1 MEQFKPLLMQLLGAL
16 IIGGMIAMGTVRVLE
31 TKLDNI
37 NNDVQ
42 RNTNSIKEL
51 ANVVNKNEDQA
62 YESLK
67 TLSDLLVAIRLEMA
81 RRTSIDNSITGVQ
94 DNLNKIWP
102 QLREMRERIQ
112 RLEPDNAPDWRN

>member
-1 MEQFKPLLMQLLGAL
+1 MEQFKPLLMQLFGAL
-16 IIGGMIAMGTVRVLE
+16 IIGAMIAMGTVRVLE
-31 TKLDNI
+31 TKLDSI
-37 NNDVQ
+37 NSDVQ

-51 ANVVNKNEDQA
+51 AVVVNKNEDQA
-62 YESLK
+62 HESLK
-67 TLSDLLVAIRLEMA
+67 TLSDLLVSIRLEMA
-81 RRTSIDNSITGVQ
+81 KRTSIDNSLTGVQ

>member
-62 YESLK
+62 HESLK

-81 RRTSIDNSITGVQ
+81 RRTSIDNSLTGVQ

>member
-81 RRTSIDNSITGVQ
+81 RRTSIDNSLTGVQ